1 MKFEDYKLHCQN
13 IVKHYQ
19 TDLDYDVEMMERG
32 NPCLFYLREYG
43 SHAVEL
49 IPEEAYPRCFE
60 RVQILFG
67 EGDRHTILN
76 NIVATH
82 EWCKQSKETEEV
94 LYSDGKQVAVIS
106 MSKADAIIKAYQKRI
121 LQSWR
126 NEK

>member
-1 MKFEDYKLHCQN
+1 MNFADYKHHCMDV
-13 IVKHYQ
+13 VKHHH
-19 TDLDYDVEMMERG
+19 TDLDYDVGMMERG

-43 SHAVEL
+43 SHAIEL
-49 IPEEAYPRCFE
+49 IPEEAYPRCYE
-60 RVQILFG
+60 QIQILFG
-67 EGDRHTILN
+67 VGDRHTVLN

-94 LYSDGKQVAVIS
+94 LYSDGNQVAVIS

-121 LQSWR
+121 LQSWG

>member
-1 MKFEDYKLHCQN
+1 MNFADYKLHCMDV
-13 IVKHYQ
+13 VKHYR

-43 SHAVEL
+43 SHAIEL

-67 EGDRHTILN
+67 VGDRRTILN

-94 LYSDGKQVAVIS
+94 LYSDGKQVTVVPMI
-106 MSKADAIIKAYQKRI
+106 KADTIIQAYQKRI
-121 LQSWR
+121 LQNWR

>member
-1 MKFEDYKLHCQN
+1 MNFADYKLHCMDV
-13 IVKHYQ
+13 VKHYH

-43 SHAVEL
+43 SHAIEL

-60 RVQILFG
+60 RIQILFG
-67 EGDRHTILN
+67 VGDRRTILN

-94 LYSDGKQVAVIS
+94 LYSDGKRVTTIS
-106 MSKADAIIKAYQKRI
+106 MDKASDIIRNYQRRI